1 MKLKINKIVKN
12 IYKDGYY
19 VVKNVLT
26 DKKCNKMVKSLE
38 NLKKKVFKNKHYK
51 DECSKLGQIVI
62 RDLVLREPEVFLSL
76 IDKKLIINVLN
87 KIFEPCIHNFFQSFF
102 FIHNYETMICL

>member
-1 MKLKINKIVKN
+1 M
-12 IYKDGYY
+12 
-19 VVKNVLT
+19 T

-87 KIFEPCIHNFFQSFF
+87 KIFKGCI
-102 FIHNYETMICL
+102 